1 MTPGDLLSKITLSTV
16 PEDFLIRIDG
26 RDQDPQVAAQIVL
39 TMAQIFTDE
48 REAYYNTQDK
58 ADRIEVKIVDS
69 TIQPV
74 VYKPQ
79 PLENG
84 AAGLVLGALIGVLIA
99 LALDWMEGDILA
111 TPEAVQRHLGLPVA
125 IAAPAPA
132 SKTGQPRHA
141 LGAVREHPAQASI
154 PAPASPDPLTDPASP
169 AAEAFRRLRINL
181 GAGRGGAGPKT
192 LLVAA
197 PMPGGDRAGVA
208 ADLAVAY
215 ARAGKRTLLVDCN
228 LRHPTQHAQFGL
240 PNQAGLS
247 SALENPGAPLPLQ
260 ESALPCLRVL
270 GSGPA
275 VPIPSDLI
283 ASPQMA
289 ALIGRLREEADVVI
303 FDAPPVVATTDASE
317 LAGQVD
323 GVLLTVSAGRTKR
336 EAAQRAR
343 DMLEQ
348 AGGHILGVALMNY

>member
-1 MTPGDLLSKITLSTV
+1 
-16 PEDFLIRIDG
+16 
-26 RDQDPQVAAQIVL
+26 
-39 TMAQIFTDE
+39 
-48 REAYYNTQDK
+48 
-58 ADRIEVKIVDS
+58 
-69 TIQPV
+69 
-74 VYKPQ
+74 
-79 PLENG
+79 
-84 AAGLVLGALIGVLIA
+84 
-99 LALDWMEGDILA
+99 
-111 TPEAVQRHLGLPVA
+111 
-125 IAAPAPA
+125 
-132 SKTGQPRHA
+132 
-141 LGAVREHPAQASI
+141 
-154 PAPASPDPLTDPASP
+154 
-169 AAEAFRRLRINL
+169 
-181 GAGRGGAGPKT
+181 
-192 LLVAA
+192 
-197 PMPGGDRAGVA
+197 MPGGDRAGVA